1 MILLKRVRPFYIILA
16 ISFLIS
22 CASTQ
27 MEREAKNYSKT
38 ESEMCPPLKHSIV
51 SQHQLEDFNGCSI
64 DDKFSFTDG
73 TIFWCSE
80 SIYQRSFSG
89 TVYLL
94 RGVSTDLTTGCG
106 VESQRW
112 SLLAKYVCESEQDRF
127 EQTIQ
132 LLRWKEFDSVSFPIN
147 FVGGVKFFITSHR
160 IVFGNIE
167 NISYSVKLESDI
179 GLSGFECEM
188 IDSNGNIFWS
198 K

>member
-38 ESEMCPPLKHSIV
+38 ELEMCPPLKHSIV
-51 SQHQLEDFNGCSI
+51 SQHQLKDFNGCSI

-106 VESQRW
+106 IDSQRY
-112 SLLAKYVCESEQDRF
+112 SLLAKSVCESEQNSF
-127 EQTIQ
+127 EQKIQ
-132 LLRWKEFDSVSFPIN
+132 LRRWKEFDSVSFPIQ
-147 FVGGVKFFITSHR
+147 FVGGVKTPMTSHR
-160 IVFGNIE
+160 LVFDNIE